1 MGLKDILV
9 ISGHG
14 GLFKF
19 ISQGR
24 NCVIVENLGDQKRT
38 TIPTT
43 AKISMLE
50 EIAVFTQNDDI
61 SLREVFKKIQT
72 KENGGTAIPHK
83 SPDAELKKY
92 FVEVL
97 PEYDQDRVYVSDI
110 RKVLMWYNLLHE
122 LGFTDFEA
130 PEEEKKE
137 QEEVE
142 TGEIGETGEPSA
154 VAEIAKESGTAD
166 DIK

>member
-14 GLFKF
+14 GLFKY

-24 NCVIVENLGDQKRT
+24 NSVIVENLSDQKRS
-38 TIPTT
+38 TIPAT

-61 SLREVFKKIQT
+61 SLREVFKKIQV
-72 KENGGTAIPHK
+72 KENGGAAIPHK

-97 PEYDQDRVYVSDI
+97 PEYDQNRVYVSDI
-110 RKVLMWYNLLHE
+110 RKVLLWYNLLHE

-137 QEEVE
+137 EENHEMGENVE
-142 TGEIGETGEPSA
+142 SDEVDQSA
-154 VAEIAKESGTAD
+154 ESDENAKTSDEH
-166 DIK
+166 

>member
-14 GLFKF
+14 GLFKY

-24 NCVIVENLGDQKRT
+24 NCVIVESLGDQKRT
-38 TIPTT
+38 TIPST

-61 SLREVFKKIQT
+61 PLREVFRKIQV
-72 KENGGTAIPHK
+72 KENGGSAIPHK
-83 SPDAELKKY
+83 SPDATLKKY
-92 FVEVL
+92 FAEAL
-97 PEYDQDRVYVSDI
+97 PDYDQDRVYLSDI

-122 LGFTDFEA
+122 LGITDFEA
-130 PEEEKKE
+130 PK
-137 QEEVE
+137 
-142 TGEIGETGEPSA
+142 TGETGEA
-154 VAEIAKESGTAD
+154 GETGKAGEAGENGEVAEATAETAVD
-166 DIK
+166 E